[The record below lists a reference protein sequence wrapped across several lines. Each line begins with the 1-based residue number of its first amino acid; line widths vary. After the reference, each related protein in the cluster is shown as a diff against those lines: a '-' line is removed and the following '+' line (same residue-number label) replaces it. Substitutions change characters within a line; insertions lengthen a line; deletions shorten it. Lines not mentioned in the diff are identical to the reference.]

1 MTKLIMLF
9 YLISGR
15 IQESNDLYV
24 VHTETSTYEF
34 ACKGEVLRWIE
45 TGEFVYNDSL
55 CKCGEL

>member
-1 MTKLIMLF
+1 MLF

-45 TGEFVYNDSL
+45 TGEFAYNDSL